1 MKPRR
6 NSRREFLQRAVWL
19 SAGLAVPGIVR
30 SAAEELQGGTAPLGT
45 FGYGDVTLNSEL
57 HQQQLDNTHAVLMG
71 LNETEWLNSTLNC

>member
-30 SAAEELQGGTAPLGT
+30 SAAEELQGGAAPLGT
-45 FGYGDVTLNSEL
+45 FGYGDVTLNS
-57 HQQQLDNTHAVLMG
+57 
-71 LNETEWLNSTLNC
+71 